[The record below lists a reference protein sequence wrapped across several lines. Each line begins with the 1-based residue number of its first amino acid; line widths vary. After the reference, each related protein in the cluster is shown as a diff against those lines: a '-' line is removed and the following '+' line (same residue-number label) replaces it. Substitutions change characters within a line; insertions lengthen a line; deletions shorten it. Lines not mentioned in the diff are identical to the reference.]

1 MNRSSAT
8 IIGAGFIGEVHA
20 RALRLLGVDLVGVLD
35 SDPERSQVAAR
46 RFGAERAFRNAEEA
60 IGDPRVDAVHICT
73 PNASHRPLVELAID
87 AGKHVICEKPLGLNV
102 EEAEHLTGLARSA
115 NVETAVPFVHRYHP
129 MARELR
135 SRATGGELGRLLLA
149 HGSYLQDW
157 MLSPMA
163 GGWRAVAEVGGASRA
178 FADIGSHWCDLLE
191 WSTGQHVTELVSLV
205 ETVITHRIRGSNRTF
220 EAFGSDASAELVPV
234 SNEDVAFAIF
244 RMSEGLVGQLT
255 VSQVSAG
262 RKNKLR
268 VEIDGSE
275 AGAIFDTEHPELLW
289 ISRSERSEL
298 LMRNG
303 PALSPDAQRF
313 STLPAGHAQGFVDCF
328 VGLFSDFYSTILG
341 EQPPR
346 HPTFEDGRRV
356 ATIADSVLASAAN
369 HSWVKVEP

>member
-1 MNRSSAT
+1 
-8 IIGAGFIGEVHA
+8 
-20 RALRLLGVDLVGVLD
+20 
-35 SDPERSQVAAR
+35 
-46 RFGAERAFRNAEEA
+46 
-60 IGDPRVDAVHICT
+60 
-73 PNASHRPLVELAID
+73 
-87 AGKHVICEKPLGLNV
+87 
-102 EEAEHLTGLARSA
+102 
-115 NVETAVPFVHRYHP
+115 
-129 MARELR
+129 
-135 SRATGGELGRLLLA
+135 
-149 HGSYLQDW
+149 
-157 MLSPMA
+157 
-163 GGWRAVAEVGGASRA
+163 
-178 FADIGSHWCDLLE
+178 
-191 WSTGQHVTELVSLV
+191 VSLV